1 MFETAQ
7 EMFGI
12 SPLMTAENLVNDEP
26 DQLAML
32 AYLTQLK
39 DAIKTIPDMTGLSK
53 RISCWIK

>member
-39 DAIKTIPDMTGLSK
+39 DAIKTIPDVTG
-53 RISCWIK
+53 